1 MILVRYIGI
10 MSTQKE
16 EIEQLYIGCH
26 QRLLNMARAM
36 LKDDDEA
43 GDAVSDVFARL
54 ADGLLNLPT
63 DHPESY
69 LMAIARN
76 QCIDRVRKMTLRERI
91 ERRLSLAES
100 DPTTI
105 DSEQERIKEMMD
117 YAEKNFSGNTWRV
130 FQLRFD
136 EGLRY
141 REIAEWLGIS
151 EITVYKHLA
160 KALKELRETFNP
172 TRI

>member
-1 MILVRYIGI
+1 
-10 MSTQKE
+10 MSAEKR
-16 EIEQLYIGCH
+16 EIEQLYLGSY
-26 QRLLNMARAM
+26 QRLLSMARVM

-43 GDAVSDVFARL
+43 NDAVSDVFARL

-69 LMAIARN
+69 LMAIIRN

-91 ERRLSLAES
+91 ERRLSLAEPDS
-100 DPTTI
+100 TTI
-105 DSEQERIKEMMD
+105 DNEQERIAEMID
-117 YAEKNFSGNTWRV
+117 YAEKTFSNQTWRV

-136 EGLRY
+136 EGLLY
-141 REIAEWLGIS
+141 REIAERLGIS
-151 EITVYKHLA
+151 EVAVYKHLVE
-160 KALKELRETFNP
+160 ALKKLKEKFNP